1 MIARRELIFA
11 NGNAYHIDRTI
22 EWLQRLVEG
31 DDDIETHVYESV
43 VSQLTDL
50 HYNMNPDV
58 MLEDLY
64 SGIVLELDEWLFRFG
79 IVDHSVSY
87 FLGENNDMQC
97 DETIGTFED
106 RWVNG
111 ENGSSLDPVIEEEE
125 EEDVIIGANLVAD
138 FARNG
143 WDRRF
148 TIDEDEECIE
158 DCDDVSLMTQDIA
171 FIVHEEDEFPDD
183 FDYENLDYTDI
194 P

>member
-11 NGNAYHIDRTI
+11 NGNAYHIDQTI

-64 SGIVLELDEWLFRFG
+64 SGIILELDEWLFRFG

-87 FLGENNDMQC
+87 FLGVNNDMQC

-106 RWVNG
+106 RWFNG
-111 ENGSSLDPVIEEEE
+111 ENDSSLDPLIEEEE

-171 FIVHEEDEFPDD
+171 FIVHEEEEFPDD